1 MSYNSG
7 NSAREF
13 AVETNFQRMACR
25 PGGIPGAQALR
36 NAKKEV
42 LRLFIRCSR
51 PVREKGAGHAAATL
65 AAGRLVFAGIGRKV
79 RLSRTASA

>member
-25 PGGIPGAQALR
+25 PGGIPRAQALR

-51 PVREKGAGHAAATL
+51 PVRDKLVRAMRLPRSPRVGWFSL
-65 AAGRLVFAGIGRKV
+65 ASGVKFD
-79 RLSRTASA
+79 